1 MLIKMIQWR
10 LQEWG
15 KHETLNMAEWCG
27 KFPRGLIMEIQA
39 RRTMADPYIAQRTH
53 GSRMNLCQL
62 NRHTKPG
69 LTRYIEYNS
78 ATENVACAG
87 IFWLR
92 IYWSSSILSNL
103 KEAFFFEKIPLLL
116 LSFWSNKLCIDVY
129 CFFSYFFYITTFFWQ
144 SSPQGKWSP
153 CVLPRQWQSNK
164 RRCRIHHISQLL
176 PEGLLDAATTEKN
189 KKQHKKSSWFYSRQM
204 TRRVHLKFKC

>member
-1 MLIKMIQWR
+1 MIQWR
-10 LQEWG
+10 LREWG
-15 KHETLNMAEWCG
+15 KHETLSMAEWCG
-27 KFPRGLIMEIQA
+27 KFPRGFIMEIQA
-39 RRTMADPYIAQRTH
+39 RRTMADPYIEQRTH

-87 IFWLR
+87 IFWWR

-103 KEAFFFEKIPLLL
+103 KEAFFWKDPFIIIIIILVKQTLYWCLL
-116 LSFWSNKLCIDVY
+116 
-129 CFFSYFFYITTFFWQ
+129 FFSFFFYIKTFFWQ

-153 CVLPRQWQSNK
+153 CVLLRQWQSNK

-176 PEGLLDAATTEKN
+176 PEGLLDAATTEK
-189 KKQHKKSSWFYSRQM
+189 KQKTEKIILILF
-204 TRRVHLKFKC
+204 